1 MIATQKAASSQEAPA
16 GGHPNGAVEG
26 LGAALAAP
34 KREDMCFLESKGGSG
49 DVEAMVNTCSLKG
62 PSVFITG
69 TGSLSPSPRAGGGP
83 LHSDNN

>member
-1 MIATQKAASSQEAPA
+1 MIATQKAAGSQEAPA

-49 DVEAMVNTCSLKG
+49 DV
-62 PSVFITG
+62 
-69 TGSLSPSPRAGGGP
+69 
-83 LHSDNN
+83 